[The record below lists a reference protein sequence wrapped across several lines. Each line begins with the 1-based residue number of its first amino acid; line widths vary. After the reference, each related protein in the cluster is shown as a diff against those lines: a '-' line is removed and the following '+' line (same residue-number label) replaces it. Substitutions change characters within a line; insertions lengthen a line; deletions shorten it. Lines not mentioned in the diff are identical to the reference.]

1 MGLGLNPPCAGCGLR
16 HSPEPYAAVSQ
27 LQLEDRVG
35 TGGSALGPT
44 YQAFLITPQGGLLL
58 RFAPIYCSFCNCV
71 PTCSTLL
78 QELEESSRIMGYA
91 AVKYADLKNQRLTN
105 YKFSFDDMLS
115 LKGNTAVYLLYA
127 HARIAGIVRK
137 SNKDVASARPPPGS

>member
-1 MGLGLNPPCAGCGLR
+1 
-16 HSPEPYAAVSQ
+16 
-27 LQLEDRVG
+27 
-35 TGGSALGPT
+35 
-44 YQAFLITPQGGLLL
+44 
-58 RFAPIYCSFCNCV
+58 
-71 PTCSTLL
+71 
-78 QELEESSRIMGYA
+78 MGYA

-137 SNKDVASARPPPGS
+137 SNKDVASEHSIFTLFPDAPIITFVYAIHDTVPKNENVSASEARAVTS

>member
-1 MGLGLNPPCAGCGLR
+1 MLP
-16 HSPEPYAAVSQ
+16 
-27 LQLEDRVG
+27 
-35 TGGSALGPT
+35 
-44 YQAFLITPQGGLLL
+44 
-58 RFAPIYCSFCNCV
+58 
-71 PTCSTLL
+71 L

-127 HARIAGIVRK
+127 HARIAGIIRK
-137 SNKDVASARPPPGS
+137 SNKDVESEASLSTTLSTCTDVLPFTSIPLTAY

>member
-1 MGLGLNPPCAGCGLR
+1 
-16 HSPEPYAAVSQ
+16 
-27 LQLEDRVG
+27 
-35 TGGSALGPT
+35 
-44 YQAFLITPQGGLLL
+44 
-58 RFAPIYCSFCNCV
+58 
-71 PTCSTLL
+71 
-78 QELEESSRIMGYA
+78 MGYA

-137 SNKDVASARPPPGS
+137 SNKDVGGAHPEPENLAVSPRLAIWRRMCALRSSPRGTCPQKW

>member
-1 MGLGLNPPCAGCGLR
+1 MR
-16 HSPEPYAAVSQ
+16 
-27 LQLEDRVG
+27 
-35 TGGSALGPT
+35 
-44 YQAFLITPQGGLLL
+44 
-58 RFAPIYCSFCNCV
+58 
-71 PTCSTLL
+71 L

-137 SNKDVASARPPPGS
+137 SNKDVDSEAPMRIFLPPAHRYFIRQYRPLSLARNLP

>member
-1 MGLGLNPPCAGCGLR
+1 
-16 HSPEPYAAVSQ
+16 
-27 LQLEDRVG
+27 
-35 TGGSALGPT
+35 
-44 YQAFLITPQGGLLL
+44 
-58 RFAPIYCSFCNCV
+58 
-71 PTCSTLL
+71 
-78 QELEESSRIMGYA
+78 MGYA

-137 SNKDVASARPPPGS
+137 SNKDVDSEAPMLISSSPA